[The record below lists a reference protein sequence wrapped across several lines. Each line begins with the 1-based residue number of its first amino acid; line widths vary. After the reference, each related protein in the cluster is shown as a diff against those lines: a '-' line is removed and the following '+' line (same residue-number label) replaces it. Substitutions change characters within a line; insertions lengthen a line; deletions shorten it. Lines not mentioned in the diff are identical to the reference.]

1 MFGAEQRMDEAVGGS
16 PLILSIFPLKHE
28 RPATSGMPIP
38 GRVRYG
44 AGEGGEERVVPFR
57 W

>member
-1 MFGAEQRMDEAVGGS
+1 MDEAVGGS